1 MKKLFAL
8 LAALILMGVGL
19 ANHVAHAQPPLTMIL
34 IGGNNDPTS
43 NDFATRLQ
51 NRGWIPQ
58 GANVIKIAYLAD
70 VSRGEQSTADG
81 SAKIIDAYNANCQ
94 GTNPCELHGASMGTN
109 ALIRASR
116 AVGAPN
122 ANTRVVL
129 HGSPNA
135 ATGTWHS
142 LNNKFFVDYFDRY
155 SATFTV
161 KEIPVP
167 GMEHW
172 YHQDDYV
179 ANKAPQCFNDAA
191 LSYMAA
197 GFNLYHTPQPKN
209 GANDTWT
216 GPDGLIN
223 HEFGASV
230 NPLTVSGNSPQKP
243 TCPPDR
249 WYQ

>member
-1 MKKLFAL
+1 M
-8 LAALILMGVGL
+8 
-19 ANHVAHAQPPLTMIL
+19 PRRRT
-34 IGGNNDPTS
+34 
-43 NDFATRLQ
+43 
-51 NRGWIPQ
+51 
-58 GANVIKIAYLAD
+58 
-70 VSRGEQSTADG
+70 QSQHPG
-81 SAKIIDAYNANCQ
+81 SAARLTQ
-94 GTNPCELHGASMGTN
+94 RGPPEPGTAST
-109 ALIRASR
+109 
-116 AVGAPN
+116 
-122 ANTRVVL
+122 TRP
-129 HGSPNA
+129 SSIN
-135 ATGTWHS
+135 
-142 LNNKFFVDYFDRY
+142 YFDRY

-161 KEIPVP
+161 KELPVP

-209 GANDTWT
+209 GTNDTWT

-230 NPLTVSGNSPQKP
+230 NPLTVSGNSPKKP